1 MSCRDC
7 RHFDYRFTGKGG
19 RQAGMC
25 RAWGFS
31 INENDDRTCSK
42 KEPKSGH
49 EHEHITEA
57 QHDGETA
64 GH

>member
-7 RHFDYRFTGKGG
+7 DHFDYRFTGTGG

-31 INENDDRTCSK
+31 VNENDDRGCK
-42 KEPKSGH
+42 LKAEP
-49 EHEHITEA
+49 EHEDIPEVEHGGEGA
-57 QHDGETA
+57 DG
-64 GH
+64 G